1 MGLTEKAIAKLDKKQ
16 QHYIETCSSMV
27 DQILQ
32 TRGDNDQYA
41 HESLAKFRGKMRGY
55 LSALV
60 DMGCIE
66 QIDMRVLYLFYA
78 TGGRKIKND

>member
-1 MGLTEKAIAKLDKKQ
+1 MGLTEKAISKLTETQ
-16 QHYIETCSSMV
+16 RRYIETCSQMV
-27 DQILQ
+27 DQILK
-32 TRGDNDQYA
+32 TREDNDYAA

-66 QIDMRVLYLFYA
+66 PMELRALYLFYA
-78 TGGRKIKND
+78 TGGRCK